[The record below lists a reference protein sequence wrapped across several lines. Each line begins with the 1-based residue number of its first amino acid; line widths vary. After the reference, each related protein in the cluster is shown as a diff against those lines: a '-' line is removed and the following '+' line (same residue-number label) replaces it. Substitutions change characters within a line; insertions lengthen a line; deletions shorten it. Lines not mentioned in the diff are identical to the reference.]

1 MLIGGMD
8 EDQQTQNMVWISQA
22 YMQDDM
28 TWCVATARPQD
39 LWRNIFQ
46 IYTPLAWS
54 AIAVVIFMVAIIVY
68 HLLRTENRCNNFV
81 WAFMVSIATILGHS
95 ISYKPSKLSIR
106 VVVICLFMYGMIIR
120 TSFSALLISFL
131 TQPILKYQIDDLY
144 EAIEAGF
151 KFAGGNNAFSHLGDP
166 DDPVI

>member
-8 EDQQTQNMVWISQA
+8 EDQQVQKMVWFSRA

-28 TWCVATARPQD
+28 TWCVATARPQN
-39 LWRNIFQ
+39 LWSNIFQ
-46 IYTPLAWS
+46 IYSPLAWS
-54 AIAVVIFMVAIIVY
+54 AIAAVMFLVALIV
-68 HLLRTENRCNNFV
+68 HHILRTENRCKNFM
-81 WAFMVSIATILGHS
+81 WAFMVSIAAILGQS
-95 ISYKPSKLSIR
+95 LSYKPSRLSIR
-106 VVVICLFMYGMIIR
+106 VMMIFLFTYGMIIS

-131 TQPILKYQIDDLY
+131 TQPRLKQQIYGLY